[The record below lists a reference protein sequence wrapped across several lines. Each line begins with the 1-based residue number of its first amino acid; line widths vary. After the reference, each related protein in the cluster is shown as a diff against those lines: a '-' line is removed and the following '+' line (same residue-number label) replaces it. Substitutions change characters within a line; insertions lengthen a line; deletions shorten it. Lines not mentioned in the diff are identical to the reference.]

1 MQLKNNNFL
10 NLKNKTAV
18 VIGGSGLI
26 GKQVINDFINHNA
39 KVISLD
45 IKKTTLKSKKNNYS
59 KNLKYINFDCANINN
74 FEYEYNQIINKIKRI
89 DIFINCSYPINK
101 NWKNSSFKEIK
112 FDNYLYH
119 LNSQL
124 SLQTWIAL
132 LTAKKMKKNSTKGSI
147 IFLSSIYGF
156 LAQNKNIYFG
166 TNMNENVTYSVIKGG
181 IINLTRQMAANYGKY
196 GIRVNCLS
204 PGAIK
209 GHVAGNRKNQT
220 IKFINNY
227 SKNCPLNRLAN
238 PNEISSVALF
248 LASDLST
255 YITGQNIVVDGGWS
269 II

>member
-1 MQLKNNNFL
+1 MQLKNNFL
-10 NLKNKTAV
+10 NLKNKTAL

-26 GKQVINDFINHNA
+26 GKQVIDDFLIHNA

-45 IKKTTLKSKKNNYS
+45 VKKTSFKNKKNNYYN
-59 KNLKYINFDCANINN
+59 NLKYINFDCANNN
-74 FEYEYNQIINKIKRI
+74 NSEFEYNKILNKIKKI

-101 NWKNSSFKEIK
+101 NWKNSSFQEIK
-112 FDNYLYH
+112 YDNYLYH

-124 SLQTWIAL
+124 SLQTWLGL
-132 LTAKKMKKNSTKGSI
+132 LTAKKMKKNITGGSI

-181 IINLTRQMAANYGKY
+181 IINLTRQMAAHYGKY
-196 GIRVNCLS
+196 NLRVNCLS
-204 PGAIK
+204 PGAVK
-209 GHVAGNRKNQT
+209 GHVAGNKKNQT
-220 IKFINNY
+220 KKFISNY
-227 SKNCPLNRLAN
+227 SRNCPLNRLAN

-248 LASDLST
+248 LASNLSS
-255 YITGQNIVVDGGWS
+255 YITGQNIIIDGGWS